1 MKQKYSHLRQAEE
14 KSETHYLKS
23 KIWWYVFE
31 FLATCCIFLV
41 YGSDRIFLIN
51 YLWQGKCMMYFIYT
65 LVVSVEFNQPHDFEY
80 CKLLNQIFTS
90 CNKNNTCSDL

>member
-31 FLATCCIFLV
+31 FLATCRIFLV

-51 YLWQGKCMMYFIYT
+51 YLCKGKCMMYFII
-65 LVVSVEFNQPHDFEY
+65 LHFGCQCRIHVIQSAP
-80 CKLLNQIFTS
+80 
-90 CNKNNTCSDL
+90 

>member
-1 MKQKYSHLRQAEE
+1 MLLVFFVLSMKQKYSHLRQAEE

-23 KIWWYVFE
+23 KIWWYVSE

-51 YLWQGKCMMYFIYT
+51 YLWQGKTECLMYFIYT
-65 LVVSVEFNQPHDFEY
+65 LVVSVEY
-80 CKLLNQIFTS
+80 M
-90 CNKNNTCSDL
+90 

>member
-1 MKQKYSHLRQAEE
+1 MEQKYSHLRQAEE

-31 FLATCCIFLV
+31 FLATCRIFLV

-51 YLWQGKCMMYFIYT
+51 YLSKGKCMMYFIYT
-65 LVVSVEFNQPHDFEY
+65 LVVSVEY
-80 CKLLNQIFTS
+80 M
-90 CNKNNTCSDL
+90 